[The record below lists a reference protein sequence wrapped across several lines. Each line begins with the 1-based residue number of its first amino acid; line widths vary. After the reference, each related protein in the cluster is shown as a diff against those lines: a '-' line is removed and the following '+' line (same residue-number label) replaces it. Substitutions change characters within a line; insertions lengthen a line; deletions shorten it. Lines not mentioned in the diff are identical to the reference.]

1 MISLKLEISKEM
13 AYRVYDE
20 FEKENISKNE
30 NGDFIITIDYPEN
43 EWVYGYIL
51 SFGEYAKILS
61 PKYAK
66 DIVKKRLDKTI
77 KNYL

>member
-1 MISLKLEISKEM
+1 MDLLVLAAGMGSRFGGNKQTEGI
-13 AYRVYDE
+13 D
-20 FEKENISKNE
+20 E

-61 PKYAK
+61 PEYAK